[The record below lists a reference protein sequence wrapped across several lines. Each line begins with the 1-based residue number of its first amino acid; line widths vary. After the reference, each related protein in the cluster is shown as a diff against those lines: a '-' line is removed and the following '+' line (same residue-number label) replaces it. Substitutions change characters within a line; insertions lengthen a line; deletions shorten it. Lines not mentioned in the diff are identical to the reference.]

1 MSLEKCNIQEDDF
14 DIFVLLSKPDK
25 IEFLYDITRGNT
37 KQAILKQVAKIE
49 QQHDEEFRLAHVED
63 LMIGKHRIC
72 VTLYDD
78 VVTLNSNS
86 LKVIRSF
93 AKKIFN
99 EGHILIRNRDL
110 NKSHIDTYKY
120 FKAFNIIK
128 LHMPICLS

>member
-1 MSLEKCNIQEDDF
+1 M
-14 DIFVLLSKPDK
+14 
-25 IEFLYDITRGNT
+25 YDISNGST

-49 QQHDEEFRLAHVED
+49 QRQEKEFRLAHVED
-63 LMIGKHRIC
+63 MMIGNHRIC
-72 VTLYDD
+72 VTVYDD
-78 VVTLNSNS
+78 ILTLNSNS

-99 EGHILIRNRDL
+99 EGHILICNKDL

-128 LHMPICLS
+128 INMPICLS